1 MNIADVYTLWKVKS
15 IAGLREK
22 SSLKPTKVFFRRS
35 IDVKGRLE
43 RRVRNRGT
51 KNNGMPRHKK

>member
-15 IAGLREK
+15 IAGLGEK
-22 SSLKPTKVFFRRS
+22 SSLKPNKVFFRRS

-43 RRVRNRGT
+43 RRVR
-51 KNNGMPRHKK
+51 K

>member
-22 SSLKPTKVFFRRS
+22 SSLKPNKVFFRRS

-43 RRVRNRGT
+43 RRVR
-51 KNNGMPRHKK
+51 K